1 VQFLAVS
8 LLGRSI
14 YVVGVSDMKSEWW
27 RGAIIYQIY
36 PRSFYDSNRD
46 GTGDLAGIQAKL
58 DYISSL
64 GVDAIWISPFFKS
77 PMRDFG
83 YDVSDYREVDPL
95 FGSNEDFYALLAA
108 AHERDLKVIID
119 MVLAHTSDQHSW
131 FQESRNSRT
140 NPKADWYVWADPNPD
155 GTPPNNWISPFGGPA
170 WQWEARRQQYY
181 LHHFLRSQPNLNWH
195 NPEVAAAMFDEVRFW
210 LDAGVDGLRLD
221 AITTLSHDPGLRN
234 NPARKPDPRDPEFL
248 TSSRNPFY
256 WQLMIYSRDQLRTLE
271 ALAELRSVVD
281 NYSDRYLIGE
291 VADVDMIAVSAK
303 YTKTGK
309 HLHSCYSFELMQS
322 TFGASFLRHAIER
335 TEKALGTGWTTW
347 AMSNHDN
354 IRVASRF
361 GSAEHLAGD
370 HRALAKVLLAAL
382 LCLRGGACVY
392 QGEELGLPEAELD
405 FADLQDPW
413 GIEFWPDFKGR
424 DGCRT
429 PMPWSSELPHGG
441 FSEAK
446 PWLPVPS
453 EHLHFAVNQQEKDR
467 NSVLEMFRRFMTWR
481 KSHPAL
487 IWGSIEMIESP
498 EAVLAFK
505 RCLENERLLCVFN
518 FSNGEAVQQISN
530 EWQATAGHGF
540 EAAVEDGKLLL
551 PPFGAWFGVV

>member
-1 VQFLAVS
+1 MS
-8 LLGRSI
+8 L
-14 YVVGVSDMKSEWW
+14 EWW

-46 GTGDLAGIQAKL
+46 GTGDLAGIQARL

-83 YDVSDYREVDPL
+83 YDVSDYRAVDPI
-95 FGSNEDFYALLAA
+95 FGSNEDFIALLAA
-108 AHERDLKVIID
+108 AHERGLKVIID
-119 MVLAHTSDQHSW
+119 MVLAHTSDEHNW
-131 FQESRNSRT
+131 FCESRNSRT

-155 GTPPNNWISPFGGPA
+155 GTQPNNWISPFGGPA
-170 WQWEARRQQYY
+170 WQWEPRRQQYY
-181 LHHFLRSQPNLNWH
+181 LHHFLRSQPNLNWQ

-221 AITTLSHDPGLRN
+221 AITTLSHDPELRS
-234 NPARKPDPRDPEFL
+234 NPARKLDPKDPGFL
-248 TSSRNPFY
+248 AESRNPFF
-256 WQLMIYSRDQLRTLE
+256 WQRMIFSRDQPRTLE

-281 NYSDRYLIGE
+281 EYSDRYLIGE
-291 VADVDMIAVSAK
+291 VADVDMITVSAK
-303 YTKTGK
+303 YTQSGK
-309 HLHSCYSFELMQS
+309 HLNSCYSFELMQS
-322 TFGASFLRHAIER
+322 TFGASFLRRAIQM

-382 LCLRGGACVY
+382 LSLRGGACIY

-441 FSEAK
+441 FSDAK

-453 EHLHFAVNQQEKDR
+453 EHLHFAVDQQEKDAD
-467 NSVLEMFRRFMTWR
+467 SVLQMFRRFMAWR
-481 KSHPAL
+481 RGCPAL
-487 IWGSIEMIESP
+487 IRGSIDLIESP
-498 EAVLAFK
+498 EAILAFE
-505 RCLENERLLCVFN
+505 RSLEEERLLCVFN
-518 FSNGEAVQQISN
+518 FSNRDAVQKIPRG
-530 EWQATAGHGF
+530 WKTIDGHGF
-540 EAAVEDGKLLL
+540 RAAVEHEQLHL
-551 PPFGAWFGVV
+551 PPFGAWFGEPA

>member
-1 VQFLAVS
+1 
-8 LLGRSI
+8 
-14 YVVGVSDMKSEWW
+14 MKSGWW

-83 YDVSDYREVDPL
+83 YDVSDYRAVDPL
-95 FGSNEDFYALLAA
+95 FGSNEDFIALLVA
-108 AHERDLKVIID
+108 AHQRGLKVVID
-119 MVLAHTSDQHSW
+119 MVLAHTSDEHRW
-131 FQESRNSRT
+131 FLESRNDRT
-140 NPKADWYVWADPNPD
+140 NPRADWYVWADPNPD

-221 AITTLSHDPGLRN
+221 AITTLSHDPKLRS
-234 NPARKPDPRDPEFL
+234 NPPLKLDPKDPEFPAK
-248 TSSRNPFY
+248 SRNPFY
-256 WQLMIYSRDQLRTLE
+256 WQLMIFSRDQPRTLE

-281 NYSDRYLIGE
+281 EYSDRYLIGE
-291 VADVDMIAVSAK
+291 VADVDMIVVSAK
-303 YTKTGK
+303 YTQSGK
-309 HLHSCYSFELMQS
+309 HLNSCYSFELMQS
-322 TFGASFLRHAIER
+322 TFGASFLRRAIQS
-335 TEKALGTGWTTW
+335 TEKALGSGWTTW

-354 IRVASRF
+354 VRVASRF

-382 LCLRGGACVY
+382 LCLRGGACIY

-405 FADLQDPW
+405 FAELQDPW

-429 PMPWSSELPHGG
+429 PMPWSAELPRSG
-441 FSEAK
+441 FSDAK
-446 PWLPVPS
+446 PWLPVPA
-453 EHLHFAVNQQEKDR
+453 EHLHFAVDQQEKDAD
-467 NSVLEMFRRFMTWR
+467 SVLQMFRRFMAWR
-481 KSHPAL
+481 RGHPAL
-487 IWGSIEMIESP
+487 IRGSIDLIESP
-498 EAVLAFK
+498 ESILAFE
-505 RCLENERLLCVFN
+505 RSLEEERLLCVFN
-518 FSNGEAVQQISN
+518 LSNSDAVQKIPQGWKAI
-530 EWQATAGHGF
+530 EGHGF
-540 EAAVEDGKLLL
+540 RAVVNQGQLRL
-551 PPFGAWFGVV
+551 PAFGAWFGLPG

>member
-1 VQFLAVS
+1 
-8 LLGRSI
+8 
-14 YVVGVSDMKSEWW
+14 MNSEWW

-46 GTGDLAGIQAKL
+46 GTGDLAGIHAKL

-83 YDVSDYREVDPL
+83 YDVSDYRAVDPI
-95 FGSNEDFYALLAA
+95 FGSNEDFIALLAA
-108 AHERDLKVIID
+108 AHERGLKVIID
-119 MVLAHTSDQHSW
+119 MVLAHSSDEHSW
-131 FQESRNSRT
+131 FCESRSSRA

-155 GTPPNNWISPFGGPA
+155 GTHPNNWISPFGGPA
-170 WQWEARRQQYY
+170 WQWEPRRQQYY
-181 LHHFLRSQPNLNWH
+181 LHHFLRSQPNLNWQ

-221 AITTLSHDPGLRN
+221 AITTLSHDPKLRS
-234 NPARKPDPRDPEFL
+234 NPARKLDPKDPGFL
-248 TSSRNPFY
+248 AESRNPFY
-256 WQLMIYSRDQLRTLE
+256 WQLMIFSRDQPRTLE

-281 NYSDRYLIGE
+281 EYSDRYLIGE

-303 YTKTGK
+303 YTQSGK
-309 HLHSCYSFELMQS
+309 HLNSCYSFELMQS
-322 TFGASFLRHAIER
+322 TFGASFLRRAIQM

-361 GSAEHLAGD
+361 GSAEHLGGD

-382 LCLRGGACVY
+382 LSLRGGACIY

-441 FSEAK
+441 FSDAK

-453 EHLHFAVNQQEKDR
+453 EHLHFAVDQQEKDAD
-467 NSVLEMFRRFMTWR
+467 SVLQMFRRFMAWR
-481 KSHPAL
+481 RGYPAL
-487 IWGSIEMIESP
+487 VRGSIDVIESP
-498 EAVLAFK
+498 EAILAFE
-505 RCLENERLLCVFN
+505 RSLEEERLLCVFN
-518 FSNGEAVQQISN
+518 FSNSDAVQKIPQGWKAID
-530 EWQATAGHGF
+530 GPGF
-540 EAAVEDGKLLL
+540 RAVVEQEQLHL
-551 PPFGAWFGVV
+551 PAFGAWFGVPP

>member
-1 VQFLAVS
+1 MS
-8 LLGRSI
+8 L
-14 YVVGVSDMKSEWW
+14 EWW

-83 YDVSDYREVDPL
+83 YDVSDYRAVDPI
-95 FGSNEDFYALLAA
+95 FGSNEDFIALLAA
-108 AHERDLKVIID
+108 AHERGLKVIID
-119 MVLAHTSDQHSW
+119 MVLAHTSDEHNW
-131 FQESRNSRT
+131 FCESRNSRT

-155 GTPPNNWISPFGGPA
+155 GTQPNNWISPFGGPA
-170 WQWEARRQQYY
+170 WQWEPRRQQYY
-181 LHHFLRSQPNLNWH
+181 LHHFLRSQPNLNWQ

-221 AITTLSHDPGLRN
+221 AITTLSHDPELRS
-234 NPARKPDPRDPEFL
+234 NPARKLDPKDPGFL
-248 TSSRNPFY
+248 AESRNPFF
-256 WQLMIYSRDQLRTLE
+256 WQLMIFSRDQPRTLE

-281 NYSDRYLIGE
+281 EYSDRYLIGE
-291 VADVDMIAVSAK
+291 VADVDMITVSAK
-303 YTKTGK
+303 YTQSGK
-309 HLHSCYSFELMQS
+309 HLNSCYSFELMQS
-322 TFGASFLRHAIER
+322 TFGASFLRRAIQM

-382 LCLRGGACVY
+382 LSLRGGACIY

-441 FSEAK
+441 FSDAK

-453 EHLHFAVNQQEKDR
+453 EHLHFAVDQQEKDAD
-467 NSVLEMFRRFMTWR
+467 SVLQMFRRFMAWR
-481 KSHPAL
+481 RGCPAL
-487 IWGSIEMIESP
+487 IRGSIDLIESP
-498 EAVLAFK
+498 EAILAFE
-505 RCLENERLLCVFN
+505 RSLEEERLLCVFN
-518 FSNGEAVQQISN
+518 FSNRDAVQKIPRG
-530 EWQATAGHGF
+530 WKTIDGHGF
-540 EAAVEDGKLLL
+540 RAAVEHEQLHL
-551 PPFGAWFGVV
+551 PPFGAWFGEPA

>member
-1 VQFLAVS
+1 MS
-8 LLGRSI
+8 L
-14 YVVGVSDMKSEWW
+14 EWW

-58 DYISSL
+58 DHISSL

-83 YDVSDYREVDPL
+83 YDVSDYRAVDPI
-95 FGSNEDFYALLAA
+95 FGSNEDFIALLAA
-108 AHERDLKVIID
+108 AHERGLKVIID
-119 MVLAHTSDQHSW
+119 MVLAHTSDEHNW
-131 FQESRNSRT
+131 FCESRNSRA
-140 NPKADWYVWADPNPD
+140 NPKADWYVWGDPNPD
-155 GTPPNNWISPFGGPA
+155 GTQPNNWISPFGGPA
-170 WQWEARRQQYY
+170 WQWEPRRQQYY
-181 LHHFLRSQPNLNWH
+181 LHHFLRSQPNLNWQ

-221 AITTLSHDPGLRN
+221 AITTLSHDPQLRS
-234 NPARKPDPRDPEFL
+234 NPARKLDPKDPGFL
-248 TSSRNPFY
+248 AESRNPFF
-256 WQLMIYSRDQLRTLE
+256 WQRMIFSRDQPRTLE

-281 NYSDRYLIGE
+281 EYSDRYLIGE
-291 VADVDMIAVSAK
+291 VADVDMITVSAK
-303 YTKTGK
+303 YTQSGK
-309 HLHSCYSFELMQS
+309 HLNSCYSFELMQS
-322 TFGASFLRHAIER
+322 TFGASFLRRAIQM

-382 LCLRGGACVY
+382 LSLRGGACIY

-441 FSEAK
+441 FSDAK

-453 EHLHFAVNQQEKDR
+453 EHLHFAVDQQEKDAD
-467 NSVLEMFRRFMTWR
+467 SVLQMFRRFMAWR
-481 KSHPAL
+481 RGCPAL
-487 IWGSIEMIESP
+487 IRGSIDLIESP
-498 EAVLAFK
+498 EAILAFE
-505 RCLENERLLCVFN
+505 RSLEEERLLCVFN
-518 FSNGEAVQQISN
+518 FSNRDAVQKIPRG
-530 EWQATAGHGF
+530 WKTIDGHGF
-540 EAAVEDGKLLL
+540 RAAVEHEQLHL
-551 PPFGAWFGVV
+551 PPFGAWFGEPA

>member
-1 VQFLAVS
+1 
-8 LLGRSI
+8 
-14 YVVGVSDMKSEWW
+14 MKLEWW

-83 YDVSDYREVDPL
+83 YDVSDYRAVDPI
-95 FGSNEDFYALLAA
+95 FGSNEDFIALLAA
-108 AHERDLKVIID
+108 AHERGLKVIID
-119 MVLAHTSDQHSW
+119 MVLAHTSDEHNW
-131 FQESRNSRT
+131 FCESRNSRT

-155 GTPPNNWISPFGGPA
+155 GTHPNNWISPFGGPA
-170 WQWEARRQQYY
+170 WQWEPRRQQYY
-181 LHHFLRSQPNLNWH
+181 LHHFLRSQPNLNWQ

-210 LDAGVDGLRLD
+210 LDAAVDGLRLD
-221 AITTLSHDPGLRN
+221 AITTLSHDPELRS
-234 NPARKPDPRDPEFL
+234 NPPRKLNPKDLGFL
-248 TSSRNPFY
+248 AESRNPFY
-256 WQLMIYSRDQLRTLE
+256 WQLMIFSRDQPRTLE

-281 NYSDRYLIGE
+281 EYSDRYLIGE
-291 VADVDMIAVSAK
+291 VADVDMFTVSAK
-303 YTKTGK
+303 YTQSGK
-309 HLHSCYSFELMQS
+309 HLNSCYSFELMQS
-322 TFGASFLRHAIER
+322 TFGASFLRRAIQM

-382 LCLRGGACVY
+382 LSLRGGACIY
-392 QGEELGLPEAELD
+392 QGEELGLREAELD

-429 PMPWSSELPHGG
+429 PMPWSAKLPHGG
-441 FSEAK
+441 FSDAK

-453 EHLHFAVNQQEKDR
+453 EHLHFAVDQQEKDAD
-467 NSVLEMFRRFMTWR
+467 SVLQMFRRFIAWR
-481 KSHPAL
+481 KGYPAL
-487 IWGSIEMIESP
+487 IRGSIDVIESP
-498 EAVLAFK
+498 EAILAFE
-505 RCLENERLLCVFN
+505 RSLEEERLLCVFN
-518 FSNGEAVQQISN
+518 FSNSDAVQKIPQGWKAID
-530 EWQATAGHGF
+530 GHGF
-540 EAAVEDGKLLL
+540 RAVVEQEQLHL
-551 PPFGAWFGVV
+551 PPFGAWFGEPA